1 MTPMNNTGPDHTT
14 LVNQQKVIT
23 LGAHAQRGLDCRSVL
38 PSVCL
43 CVCYH
48 VFCHHAQRDNKIAIP
63 TGSFL
68 HWLDFKNSDFR
79 RSIYCVLNL
88 WRENQVNK
96 PISSVYLGGKRSH
109 NEGRV
114 STPACSVLLLLA
126 RFRLAAGY

>member
-1 MTPMNNTGPDHTT
+1 MNNTGPDHTT
-14 LVNQQKVIT
+14 LVNQQKVS
-23 LGAHAQRGLDCRSVL
+23 LPSARMRSEGWIVIPSVRL
-38 PSVCL
+38 SVCL

-48 VFCHHAQRDNKIAIP
+48 VFYHHAQRDNKIAIP

-96 PISSVYLGGKRSH
+96 PISSVYLRGKRSY
-109 NEGRV
+109 NEGHV

-126 RFRLAAGY
+126 RFRLTAGY